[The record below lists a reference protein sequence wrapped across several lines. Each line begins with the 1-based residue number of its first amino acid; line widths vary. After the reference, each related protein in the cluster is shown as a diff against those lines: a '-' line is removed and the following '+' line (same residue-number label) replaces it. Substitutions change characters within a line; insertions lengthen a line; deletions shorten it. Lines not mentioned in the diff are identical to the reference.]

1 MSRELQRLLEG
12 VGHSPKAI
20 PPDLEP
26 LVLLMAS
33 ASAALGFPSPAEDF
47 KTEPVDVMKKL
58 MPYPQ
63 SMFLLRVKGPSMR
76 EDGIFDDDVL
86 VVSKAI
92 KPVNGHLVVALLE
105 SEFTVKRL
113 RMRHGRVRLTAA
125 NPTYPDIVPKEGETL
140 QIWAVAT
147 GLIRIFINV

>member
-1 MSRELQRLLEG
+1 ML
-12 VGHSPKAI
+12 
-20 PPDLEP
+20 
-26 LVLLMAS
+26 AS
-33 ASAALGFPSPAEDF
+33 CSARLGFPSPAEDF
-47 KTEPVDVMKKL
+47 NTEPVDVMKKL

-63 SMFLLRVKGPSMR
+63 SMFLLRVKGVSMR

-92 KPVNGHLVVALLE
+92 KPRHGHIVVALLD

-113 RMRHGRVRLTAA
+113 FNRGGRVRLTAA
-125 NPTYPDIVPKEGETL
+125 NPTYPDIIPREGETL

-147 GLIRIFINV
+147 GLIRILVSV